1 MTNYTVTKVRK
12 ELAANGNHRHIEG
25 VITDGGTHYT
35 RKQVVDSIDAGNT
48 WKTSAG
54 STSATIEKMNYCPNA
69 SCYASPYIKT
79 NPDSTGMDNL
89 ENLPEG

>member
-1 MTNYTVTKVRK
+1 MTTYTVTKARK
-12 ELAANGNHRHIEG
+12 DLAANGNHRHIEG

-35 RKQVVDSIDAGNT
+35 RQQVVDSIDAGTT

-54 STSATIEKMNYCPNA
+54 STSATIEKMNYCLNG
-69 SCYASPYIKT
+69 SCIASPYIKT
-79 NPDSTGMDNL
+79 NPESAGMDNL